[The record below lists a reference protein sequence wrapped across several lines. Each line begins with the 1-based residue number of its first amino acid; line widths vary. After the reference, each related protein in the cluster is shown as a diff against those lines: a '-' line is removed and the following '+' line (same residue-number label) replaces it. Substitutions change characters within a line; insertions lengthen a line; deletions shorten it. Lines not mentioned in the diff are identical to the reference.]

1 MPQRPS
7 ARAIAGLSL
16 GLLLGLLG
24 GWLAGLLR
32 SPADRKPPR

>member
-7 ARAIAGLSL
+7 ARAVGGLSV

-32 SPADRKPPR
+32 APGPAARP